1 MEAQFYCD
9 LMKLRRVFSV
19 LLSALLLIGTG
30 SAFADTAI
38 TSREEQV
45 ATYKAKYDP
54 QFDGVLVKFT
64 AAKKRLAF
72 DASSAAL
79 IKNSIANLTE
89 TRRVI
94 EQNLADPNAP
104 MANVIRL
111 ADEQLGMFSLTNF
124 KLDNLIAKV
133 KTINCIKGKTVK
145 KVSAI
150 GTPKCPAGYKK
161 K

>member
-1 MEAQFYCD
+1 
-9 LMKLRRVFSV
+9 MKLRRFFSV
-19 LLSALLLIGTG
+19 LISALLFIGAG
-30 SAFADTAI
+30 SAFADTTL

-45 ATYKAKYDP
+45 ATFNAKYDP
-54 QFDGVLVKFT
+54 QFDAVLVKFT

-124 KLDNLIAKV
+124 KLDNLMAKV
-133 KTINCIKGKTVK
+133 KTVTCVKGKAAK
-145 KVSAI
+145 KISAI
-150 GTPKCPAGYKK
+150 GTPKCPSGYKK
-161 K
+161 R

>member
-1 MEAQFYCD
+1 
-9 LMKLRRVFSV
+9 MKK
-19 LLSALLLIGTG
+19 LLIALLAALLVFTTYPANAEGMRVDEVA
-30 SAFADTAI
+30 AFKD
-38 TSREEQV
+38 
-45 ATYKAKYDP
+45 KYDP
-54 QFDGVLVKFT
+54 QFDAVLVKFT

-79 IKNSIANLTE
+79 IKNSIANLNE

-124 KLDNLIAKV
+124 KLDNLVAKV
-133 KTINCIKGKTVK
+133 RTISCIKGKTVK
-145 KVSAI
+145 KVTAI
-150 GTPKCPAGYKK
+150 GTPKCPAGFKK

>member
-1 MEAQFYCD
+1 MKKFLVAVFAIS
-9 LMKLRRVFSV
+9 LMLSSTPANAEGLR
-19 LLSALLLIGTG
+19 
-30 SAFADTAI
+30 AD
-38 TSREEQV
+38 EV
-45 ATYKAKYDP
+45 ASFKAKYDS
-54 QFDGVLVKFT
+54 QFDAALAKFT
-64 AAKKRLAF
+64 VAEKKLAF
-72 DASSAAL
+72 DPSSVAL

-94 EQNLADPNAP
+94 ELNLADENAP

-124 KLDNLIAKV
+124 KLGNLMAKV
-133 KTINCIKGKTVK
+133 KTITCVKGKSTK

-150 GTPKCPAGYKK
+150 WAAKCPAGYKK

>member
-1 MEAQFYCD
+1 LF
-9 LMKLRRVFSV
+9 
-19 LLSALLLIGTG
+19 IGAG
-30 SAFADTAI
+30 SAFADTTL

-45 ATYKAKYDP
+45 ATFKAKYDIE
-54 QFDGVLVKFT
+54 FDAVLVRFT
-64 AAKKRLAF
+64 AAKKKLAF
-72 DASSAAL
+72 DASSTAL

-124 KLDNLIAKV
+124 KLDNLMAKV
-133 KTINCIKGKTVK
+133 KTVTCVKGKTVK
-145 KVSAI
+145 KISAI
-150 GTPKCPAGYKK
+150 GTPKCPSGYKK
-161 K
+161 R

>member
-1 MEAQFYCD
+1 
-9 LMKLRRVFSV
+9 MKLRRIFSV
-19 LLSALLLIGTG
+19 LISALLFIGAG
-30 SAFADTAI
+30 SAFADTTL

-45 ATYKAKYDP
+45 ATFNAKYDP
-54 QFDGVLVKFT
+54 QFDAVLVKFT

-72 DASSAAL
+72 DASSSAL

-124 KLDNLIAKV
+124 KLDNLMAKV
-133 KTINCIKGKTVK
+133 KTVTCVKGKAAK
-145 KVSAI
+145 KISAI
-150 GTPKCPAGYKK
+150 GTPKCPSGYKK
-161 K
+161 R

>member
-1 MEAQFYCD
+1 
-9 LMKLRRVFSV
+9 MKLRRIFSV
-19 LLSALLLIGTG
+19 LISALLFIGTG
-30 SAFADTAI
+30 SAFADSTL

-45 ATYKAKYDP
+45 ATFKAKYDP
-54 QFDGVLVKFT
+54 QFDAVLVKFT
-64 AAKKRLAF
+64 TAKKRLTF
-72 DASSAAL
+72 DASSSAL

-124 KLDNLIAKV
+124 KLDNLMAKV
-133 KTINCIKGKTVK
+133 KTVTCVKGKTVK
-145 KVSAI
+145 KISAI
-150 GTPKCPAGYKK
+150 GTPKCPSGYKK
-161 K
+161 R

>member
-1 MEAQFYCD
+1 ME
-9 LMKLRRVFSV
+9 K
-19 LLSALLLIGTG
+19 LLIAILATLLIFTTSPAIAEGTRVDEVV
-30 SAFADTAI
+30 AF
-38 TSREEQV
+38 
-45 ATYKAKYDP
+45 KAKYDP
-54 QFDGVLVKFT
+54 QFDAVLVKFT

-72 DASSAAL
+72 DASSSAL

-124 KLDNLIAKV
+124 KLDNLVAKV

>member
-1 MEAQFYCD
+1 
-9 LMKLRRVFSV
+9 MKLRRFFSV
-19 LLSALLLIGTG
+19 LISALLFIGAG
-30 SAFADTAI
+30 SAFADTTL

-45 ATYKAKYDP
+45 ATFNAKYDP
-54 QFDGVLVKFT
+54 QFDAVLVKFT

-72 DASSAAL
+72 DASSSAL

-124 KLDNLIAKV
+124 KLDNLMAKV
-133 KTINCIKGKTVK
+133 KTVTCVKGKAAK
-145 KVSAI
+145 KISAI
-150 GTPKCPAGYKK
+150 GTPKCPSGYKK
-161 K
+161 R

>member
-1 MEAQFYCD
+1 
-9 LMKLRRVFSV
+9 MKLRRIFSV
-19 LLSALLLIGTG
+19 LISALLFIGAG
-30 SAFADTAI
+30 SAFADSTL

-45 ATYKAKYDP
+45 ANFKAKYDP
-54 QFDGVLVKFT
+54 QFDAVLVKFT

-72 DASSAAL
+72 DASSSAL

-124 KLDNLIAKV
+124 KLDNLMAKV
-133 KTINCIKGKTVK
+133 KTVTCVKGKTVK
-145 KVSAI
+145 KISAI
-150 GTPKCPAGYKK
+150 GTPKCPSGYKK
-161 K
+161 R

>member
-1 MEAQFYCD
+1 
-9 LMKLRRVFSV
+9 MKK
-19 LLSALLLIGTG
+19 LLIALLAALLVFTTYPANAEGMRVDEVA
-30 SAFADTAI
+30 AFKD
-38 TSREEQV
+38 
-45 ATYKAKYDP
+45 KYDP
-54 QFDGVLVKFT
+54 QFDAVLVKFT

-104 MANVIRL
+104 MANIIRL

-124 KLDNLIAKV
+124 KLDNLVAKV
-133 KTINCIKGKTVK
+133 KTISCIKGKTVK
-145 KVSAI
+145 KVTAI
-150 GTPKCPAGYKK
+150 GTPKCPAGFKK

>member
-1 MEAQFYCD
+1 
-9 LMKLRRVFSV
+9 MKLRRIFSV
-19 LLSALLLIGTG
+19 LISALLFIGTG
-30 SAFADTAI
+30 SAFADSTL

-45 ATYKAKYDP
+45 ATFKAKYDP
-54 QFDGVLVKFT
+54 QFDAVLVKFT

-72 DASSAAL
+72 DASSSAL

-94 EQNLADPNAP
+94 EQNLVDPNAP

-124 KLDNLIAKV
+124 KLDNLMAKV
-133 KTINCIKGKTVK
+133 KTVTCVKGKTVK
-145 KVSAI
+145 KISAI
-150 GTPKCPAGYKK
+150 GTPKCPSGYKK
-161 K
+161 R

>member
-1 MEAQFYCD
+1 MKKFLVAVFAIS
-9 LMKLRRVFSV
+9 LMLSSTPANAEGLR
-19 LLSALLLIGTG
+19 
-30 SAFADTAI
+30 AD
-38 TSREEQV
+38 EV
-45 ATYKAKYDP
+45 ASFKAKYDS
-54 QFDGVLVKFT
+54 QFDAALAKFT
-64 AAKKRLAF
+64 VAEKKLAF
-72 DASSAAL
+72 DPSSVAL

-94 EQNLADPNAP
+94 ELNLADENAP

-124 KLDNLIAKV
+124 KLDNLMAKV
-133 KTINCIKGKTVK
+133 KTITCVKGKSTK

-150 GTPKCPAGYKK
+150 GAAKCPAGYKK

>member
-1 MEAQFYCD
+1 MF
-9 LMKLRRVFSV
+9 
-19 LLSALLLIGTG
+19 IGAG
-30 SAFADTAI
+30 SAFADTTL

-45 ATYKAKYDP
+45 ATFNAKYDP
-54 QFDGVLVKFT
+54 QFDAVLVKFT

-124 KLDNLIAKV
+124 KLDNLMAKV
-133 KTINCIKGKTVK
+133 KTVTCVKGKTVK
-145 KVSAI
+145 KISAI
-150 GTPKCPAGYKK
+150 GTPKCPSGYKK
-161 K
+161 R

>member
-1 MEAQFYCD
+1 LF
-9 LMKLRRVFSV
+9 
-19 LLSALLLIGTG
+19 IGAG
-30 SAFADTAI
+30 SAFADSTL

-45 ATYKAKYDP
+45 ATFKGKYDP
-54 QFDGVLVKFT
+54 QFDAVLVKFT

-72 DASSAAL
+72 DASSTAL

-124 KLDNLIAKV
+124 KLDNLMAKV
-133 KTINCIKGKTVK
+133 KTVTCVKGKTVK
-145 KVSAI
+145 KISAI
-150 GTPKCPAGYKK
+150 GTPKCPSGYKK
-161 K
+161 R

>member
-1 MEAQFYCD
+1 
-9 LMKLRRVFSV
+9 MKK
-19 LLSALLLIGTG
+19 LLLALFAVTLALSSAPAMAEGTRVDEVA
-30 SAFADTAI
+30 AFH
-38 TSREEQV
+38 
-45 ATYKAKYDP
+45 AKYDA
-54 QFDGVLVKFT
+54 QFDQVLVKFT
-64 AAKKRLAF
+64 AAKAKLSF
-72 DASSAAL
+72 DKSSVAL
-79 IKNSIANLTE
+79 VNNSIANLAE

-94 EQNLADPNAP
+94 DLNLADANAP

-133 KTINCIKGKTVK
+133 KTVTCVKGKTSK

>member
-1 MEAQFYCD
+1 MF
-9 LMKLRRVFSV
+9 
-19 LLSALLLIGTG
+19 IGAG
-30 SAFADTAI
+30 SAFADTTL

-45 ATYKAKYDP
+45 ATFKATYDP
-54 QFDGVLVKFT
+54 QFDNVLVKFT

-72 DASSAAL
+72 DASSTAL

-124 KLDNLIAKV
+124 KLDNLMAKV
-133 KTINCIKGKTVK
+133 KTVTCVKGKIVK
-145 KVSAI
+145 KISAI
-150 GTPKCPAGYKK
+150 GTPKCPFGYKK
-161 K
+161 R

>member
-1 MEAQFYCD
+1 MEAQFYSD
-9 LMKLRRVFSV
+9 LMKLRRVYSF

-45 ATYKAKYDP
+45 ATFKAKYDP

-72 DASSAAL
+72 DASSSAL
-79 IKNSIANLTE
+79 IKNSIVNLTE

-124 KLDNLIAKV
+124 KLDNLMAKV
-133 KTINCIKGKTVK
+133 KTITCVKGKSSK

-150 GTPKCPAGYKK
+150 GTPKCPIGYKK

>member
-1 MEAQFYCD
+1 
-9 LMKLRRVFSV
+9 MKK
-19 LLSALLLIGTG
+19 LLIALLAALLVFTTYPANAEGMRVDEVA
-30 SAFADTAI
+30 AFKD
-38 TSREEQV
+38 
-45 ATYKAKYDP
+45 KYDP
-54 QFDGVLVKFT
+54 QFDAVLVKFT

-124 KLDNLIAKV
+124 KLDNLVAKV
-133 KTINCIKGKTVK
+133 KTISCIKGKTVK

>member
-1 MEAQFYCD
+1 
-9 LMKLRRVFSV
+9 MKLRRFFSV
-19 LLSALLLIGTG
+19 LISALLFIGAG
-30 SAFADTAI
+30 SAFADTTL

-45 ATYKAKYDP
+45 ATFNAKYDP
-54 QFDGVLVKFT
+54 QFDAVLVKFT

-72 DASSAAL
+72 DASSSAL

-124 KLDNLIAKV
+124 KLDNLMAKV
-133 KTINCIKGKTVK
+133 KTVTCVKGKTAK
-145 KVSAI
+145 KISAI
-150 GTPKCPAGYKK
+150 GTPKCPSGYKK
-161 K
+161 R

>member
-1 MEAQFYCD
+1 
-9 LMKLRRVFSV
+9 MKK
-19 LLSALLLIGTG
+19 LLLALFAVTLALSSAPAMAEGTRVDEVA
-30 SAFADTAI
+30 AFH
-38 TSREEQV
+38 
-45 ATYKAKYDP
+45 AKYDA
-54 QFDGVLVKFT
+54 QFDQVLVKFT
-64 AAKKRLAF
+64 AAKAKLSFDKSSLA
-72 DASSAAL
+72 L
-79 IKNSIANLTE
+79 VNNSIANLAE

-94 EQNLADPNAP
+94 DLNLADANAP

-133 KTINCIKGKTVK
+133 KTVTCVKGKTSK

>member
-1 MEAQFYCD
+1 
-9 LMKLRRVFSV
+9 MKK
-19 LLSALLLIGTG
+19 LLIALLAALLVFTTYPANAEGMRVDEVA
-30 SAFADTAI
+30 AFKD
-38 TSREEQV
+38 
-45 ATYKAKYDP
+45 KYDP
-54 QFDGVLVKFT
+54 QFDAVLVKFT

-79 IKNSIANLTE
+79 IKNSIANLNE

-124 KLDNLIAKV
+124 KLDNLVAKV
-133 KTINCIKGKTVK
+133 KTISCIKGKTVK
-145 KVSAI
+145 KVTAI

>member
-1 MEAQFYCD
+1 
-9 LMKLRRVFSV
+9 MKK
-19 LLSALLLIGTG
+19 LLIALLAALLVFTTYPANAEGMRVDEVA
-30 SAFADTAI
+30 AFKD
-38 TSREEQV
+38 
-45 ATYKAKYDP
+45 KYDP
-54 QFDGVLVKFT
+54 QFDAVLVKFT

-79 IKNSIANLTE
+79 IKNSIANLNE

-124 KLDNLIAKV
+124 KLDNLVAKV
-133 KTINCIKGKTVK
+133 RTISCIKGKTVK
-145 KVSAI
+145 KVTAI

>member
-1 MEAQFYCD
+1 
-9 LMKLRRVFSV
+9 MKLRRIFSV
-19 LLSALLLIGTG
+19 LISALLFIGAG
-30 SAFADTAI
+30 SAFADTTL

-45 ATYKAKYDP
+45 ATFNAKYDP
-54 QFDGVLVKFT
+54 QFDAVLVKFT

-72 DASSAAL
+72 DASSSAL

-124 KLDNLIAKV
+124 KLDNLMAKV
-133 KTINCIKGKTVK
+133 KTVTCVKGKTVK
-145 KVSAI
+145 KISAI
-150 GTPKCPAGYKK
+150 GTPKCPSGFKK

>member
-1 MEAQFYCD
+1 MF
-9 LMKLRRVFSV
+9 
-19 LLSALLLIGTG
+19 IGAG
-30 SAFADTAI
+30 SAFADTTL

-45 ATYKAKYDP
+45 ATFKAKYDIE
-54 QFDGVLVKFT
+54 FDAVLVRFT
-64 AAKKRLAF
+64 AAKKKLAF
-72 DASSAAL
+72 DASSTAL

-124 KLDNLIAKV
+124 KLDNLMAKV
-133 KTINCIKGKTVK
+133 KTVTCVKGKTVK
-145 KVSAI
+145 KISAI
-150 GTPKCPAGYKK
+150 GTPKCPSGYKK
-161 K
+161 R

>member
-1 MEAQFYCD
+1 
-9 LMKLRRVFSV
+9 MKLRRFFSV
-19 LLSALLLIGTG
+19 LISALLFIGAG
-30 SAFADTAI
+30 SAFADTTL

-45 ATYKAKYDP
+45 ATFNAKYDP
-54 QFDGVLVKFT
+54 QFDAVLVKFT

-72 DASSAAL
+72 DASSSAL

-124 KLDNLIAKV
+124 KLDNLMAKV
-133 KTINCIKGKTVK
+133 KTVTCVKGKTVK
-145 KVSAI
+145 KISAI
-150 GTPKCPAGYKK
+150 GTPKCPSGYKK
-161 K
+161 R

>member
-1 MEAQFYCD
+1 MWRSTHSGKGY
-9 LMKLRRVFSV
+9 RS
-19 LLSALLLIGTG
+19 
-30 SAFADTAI
+30 
-38 TSREEQV
+38 
-45 ATYKAKYDP
+45 P
-54 QFDGVLVKFT
+54 
-64 AAKKRLAF
+64 F
-72 DASSAAL
+72 DASSSAL
-79 IKNSIANLTE
+79 IKNPIANLTE

-124 KLDNLIAKV
+124 KLDNLVAKV

>member
-1 MEAQFYCD
+1 
-9 LMKLRRVFSV
+9 MKLRRFFSV
-19 LLSALLLIGTG
+19 LLSALLFIGAG
-30 SAFADTAI
+30 SAFADTTL

-45 ATYKAKYDP
+45 ATFNAKYDP
-54 QFDGVLVKFT
+54 QFDAVLVKFT

-124 KLDNLIAKV
+124 KLDNLMAKV
-133 KTINCIKGKTVK
+133 KTVTCVKGKTVK
-145 KVSAI
+145 KISAI
-150 GTPKCPAGYKK
+150 GTPKCPSGYKK
-161 K
+161 R